1 MDLSGMINRVMR
13 AVRLDVAFYNEAE
26 ADASLD
32 TEALLVV
39 IITSVLSGLGALVS
53 GLLFGDFIAALFG
66 LAFGAVW
73 GVVGYFIMAYVI
85 WFVGTRFMGGT
96 AEPGELRR
104 TLGYAVAPQ
113 ALGVLGFIPCV
124 GGLAALAGLIWSLVC
139 IVVAVRESLDT
150 TTGNA
155 VITAFIGWLIFAVG
169 TLFIAAVLGIGA
181 LGIGALTGA
190 FN

>member
-1 MDLSGMINRVMR
+1 MDFSGMLNRVMR
-13 AVRLDVAFYNEAE
+13 AVRLDVSFYNEAE

-39 IITSVLSGLGALVS
+39 IIVSVFAGIGSLLG
-53 GLLFGDFIAALFG
+53 GLLIGNLASALIG
-66 LAFGAVW
+66 LVVGVVW
-73 GVVGYFIMAYVI
+73 GVVGYFVMSYVI
-85 WFVGTRFMGGT
+85 WFVGTRIMGGT

-104 TLGYAVAPQ
+104 TLGYALAPQ
-113 ALGVLGFIPCV
+113 ALGVFGFIPCV
-124 GGLAALAGLIWSLVC
+124 GPLAALAGFLWSLVC

-155 VITAFIGWLIFAVG
+155 VITAIIGWLIIAVG
-169 TLFIAAVLGIGA
+169 SLLIATVLGIGA
-181 LGIGALTGA
+181 WGLGALTGA

>member
-1 MDLSGMINRVMR
+1 MDLSGMLNRVMR
-13 AVRLDVAFYNEAE
+13 AVRLDAAFYNEAE

-39 IITSVLSGLGALVS
+39 IIVSVFSGLGSLLGGLFLGNPTGGLIGLVV
-53 GLLFGDFIAALFG
+53 GV
-66 LAFGAVW
+66 VW
-73 GVVGYFIMAYVI
+73 GVVGYFVMAYVI
-85 WFVGTRFMGGT
+85 WFVGTRIMGGT

-104 TLGYAVAPQ
+104 TLGYALAPQ
-113 ALGVLGFIPCV
+113 ALGVFSFIPCA
-124 GGLAALAGLIWSLVC
+124 GGLVALAGLIWSLAC

-155 VITAFIGWLIFAVG
+155 IITAVIGWLIIAVG
-169 TLFIAAVLGIGA
+169 AMLIATVLGIGA
-181 LGIGALTGA
+181 LGLGALTGA